1 MRTYSLIM
9 DRIHWVLSHLLSLL
23 LGLLVAIV
31 TLQIAGRLLPFIPY
45 MLWTEEIARF
55 LLTWLVFLGG
65 AVGVKEHSHFLVDIF
80 PLVRSKALQ
89 IIWDL
94 FIVLGMATVAMIFSV
109 RGYKY
114 AAVLVHDIS
123 DIAQIPMIWVGASIP
138 AFGILSILF
147 ILEEILKTIFE
158 KREA

>member
-1 MRTYSLIM
+1 
-9 DRIHWVLSHLLSLL
+9 
-23 LGLLVAIV
+23 
-31 TLQIAGRLLPFIPY
+31 
-45 MLWTEEIARF
+45 
-55 LLTWLVFLGG
+55 
-65 AVGVKEHSHFLVDIF
+65 VKEHSHFLVDIF

>member
-1 MRTYSLIM
+1 MKTYSLIM

-55 LLTWLVFLGG
+55 LLTWLVFIGG
-65 AVGVKEHSHFLVDIF
+65 AVGVKEHSHFLVDVF
-80 PLVRSKALQ
+80 PVVKSKKLQ
-89 IIWDL
+89 FVWDL
-94 FIVLGMATVAMIFSV
+94 FIVLGMATLASV
-109 RGYKY
+109 FAIRGFRY
-114 AAVLVHDIS
+114 ASVLVYDIS

-138 AFGILSILF
+138 TFGILSILF
-147 ILEEILKTIFE
+147 MIDELLHTLFV